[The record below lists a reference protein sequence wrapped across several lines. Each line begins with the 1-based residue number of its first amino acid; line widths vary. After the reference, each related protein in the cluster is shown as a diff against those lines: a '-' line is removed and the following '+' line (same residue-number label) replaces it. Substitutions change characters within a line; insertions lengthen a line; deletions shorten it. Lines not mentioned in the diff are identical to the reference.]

1 MKTNEE
7 LQHDVMEEI
16 KLDPRL
22 RTVASEIGVTA
33 KDGVVTLTGEV
44 DTYRKKLAAG
54 RAAQRVRG
62 VKVVAVEIEVDLSG
76 TNHKADIEIADAVNE
91 VLRWN
96 EAVDE
101 DQIEIRVDN
110 GWIFLDGAVEWEY
123 QRKAAERAV
132 HDLKGV
138 RGVTNR
144 ITLKTKT
151 VINPK
156 EVKGKIAAAFHRNA
170 TIDAS
175 SVQVEIAGSQVK
187 LQGKVRTWAERQEAE
202 NAVWS
207 LPGIT
212 AVDNKIEVDPA
223 LHLLTAK

>member
-16 KLDPRL
+16 KSDPRL

-33 KDGVVTLTGEV
+33 KDGVITLRGEV

-62 VKVVAVEIEVDLSG
+62 VKVVAVELDVDLSG
-76 TNHKADIEIADAVNE
+76 ANHKGDVEIADTINE
-91 VLRWN
+91 VLKWN
-96 EAVDE
+96 SAVDE
-101 DQIEIRVDN
+101 DEIEIRVDN
-110 GWIFLDGAVEWEY
+110 GWVFLDGTVEWEY
-123 QRKAAERAV
+123 QRKTAENAI

-144 ITLKTKT
+144 ITLKPKA
-151 VINPK
+151 IDPK
-156 EVKGKIAAAFHRNA
+156 EVKGKIAAAFHRSA

-175 SVQVEIAGSQVK
+175 SVQVEITGSRIK
-187 LQGKVRTWAERQEAE
+187 LQGKVKTWAERQEAE

-212 AVDNKIEVDPA
+212 LVDNNIEVDPA
-223 LHLLTAK
+223 AHSLPPL

>member
-7 LQHDVMEEI
+7 LQHDVIEEM

-22 RTVASEIGVTA
+22 QNSASEIGVTA
-33 KDGVVTLTGEV
+33 RDGVVTLTGKV

-76 TNHKADIEIADAVNE
+76 ANHKADIEIADAINE

-96 EAVDE
+96 EAVDK

-123 QRKAAERAV
+123 QRKIAERAV

-156 EVKGKIAAAFHRNA
+156 EVKGKIAAAFHRSA

-175 SVQVEIAGSQVK
+175 SVHVEISGSQIK
-187 LQGKVRTWAERQEAE
+187 LHGKVRTWSERQEAE

-212 AVDNKIEVDPA
+212 SVDNKIEVDPA
-223 LHLLTAK
+223 LHLLPAK

>member
-22 RTVASEIGVTA
+22 RSIASEIGVTA
-33 KDGVVTLTGEV
+33 KEGVVTLTGEV

-54 RAAQRVRG
+54 RAAQRVSG

-76 TNHKADIEIADAVNE
+76 ENHQPDIEIARAVKE
-91 VLRWN
+91 VLKWN
-96 EAVDE
+96 DAVDE
-101 DQIEIRVDN
+101 DEIEIRVDK

-144 ITLKTKT
+144 ITLKAKA
-151 VINPK
+151 INPK
-156 EVKGKIAAAFHRNA
+156 EVKGKISAAFHRSA

-175 SVQVEIAGSQVK
+175 SIEVEINASQVK

-212 AVDNKIEVDPA
+212 LVDNKIEVDPA
-223 LHLLTAK
+223 LYLLAAR

>member
-22 RTVASEIGVTA
+22 KFIASEIGVTA

-62 VKVVAVEIEVDLSG
+62 VKVVAVEINVDLTG
-76 TNHKADIEIADAVNE
+76 TDHKADVEIAETVNQ

-96 EAVDE
+96 TAVDE
-101 DQIEIRVDN
+101 DKIEIKVEN

-144 ITLKTKT
+144 ITLKTNIL
-151 VINPK
+151 INPK
-156 EVKGKIAAAFHRNA
+156 EVKGKIAAAFHRSA

-175 SVQVEIAGSQVK
+175 SVQVEIAGTQIK
-187 LQGKVRTWAERQEAE
+187 LFGKVRTWTERQEAE

-212 AVDNKIEVDPA
+212 SVDNKIEVDPTPM
-223 LHLLTAK
+223 LLPNR

>member
-1 MKTNEE
+1 MKTNDE
-7 LQHDVMEEI
+7 LQHDVIEEI
-16 KLDPRL
+16 KSDPRL
-22 RTVASEIGVTA
+22 KSIASEIGVAA

-76 TNHKADIEIADAVNE
+76 TDHKGDLEIAEAVNQ
-91 VLRWN
+91 VLKWN
-96 EAVDE
+96 DAVDE
-101 DQIEIRVDN
+101 DEIEIRVDK
-110 GWIFLDGAVEWEY
+110 GWIFLDGVVEWEY
-123 QRKAAERAV
+123 QRKMAERAV

-144 ITLKTKT
+144 ITLKTKA
-151 VINPK
+151 INPK
-156 EVKGKIAAAFHRNA
+156 EVKGKIAAAFHRSA

-175 SVQVEIAGSQVK
+175 SIQVEMAGSQVK

-212 AVDNKIEVDPA
+212 SVDNKIEVDPT
-223 LHLLTAK
+223 LHLLTAN